1 MGHQVEAETKTPVV
15 EGLEVMAQ
23 NIASFRV
30 WKACETQWR
39 VISGMGGTAWLGL
52 DYNAVDVVLRR
63 AAVAEPDEVFA
74 DLMDMEAEA
83 LAAFAEVER

>member
-1 MGHQVEAETKTPVV
+1 MGHQVEAAPKAAEAET
-15 EGLEVMAQ
+15 LEIMAQ
-23 NIASFRV
+23 NIATFLA

-63 AAVAEPDEVFA
+63 TAVEHPDEVFA
-74 DLMDMEAEA
+74 DLMNMEAEA